1 MPWVS
6 RATAVRPDPQ
16 QMIPK
21 SATVK
26 KGSEIART
34 HRHFRKYHLSVRQ
47 CFSPSCCGGRKA
59 EVKKSGPV
67 PLNLRPSAGLL
78 SLKTCGETQAPRQ
91 TANNRPSAAQHSF
104 FTRRLRMG
112 RAKAAISHHFSLSVA
127 RQVAKLVDQSRVET
141 RMKEDW
147 LCEVSFFSNRFPE
160 LQLLC
165 L

>member
-1 MPWVS
+1 MQYLGEMPWVS

-91 TANNRPSAAQHSF
+91 TEKPSKRCAALV

-147 LCEVSFFSNRFPE
+147 LCEVSFFWR
-160 LQLLC
+160 LQSS
-165 L
+165 